1 MKMRVMI
8 AEDEPMAQKE
18 LIYLLEKEVDVQL
31 FPSAE
36 TGRELV
42 ELYKQYEPDI
52 VFLDVEM
59 PELSGVE
66 AAKRIVEITYMQTPY
81 FVFTTAYDEYAIE
94 AFEIDAVDYLLKP
107 YDEIRFQTALKRIRA
122 RLNKFERTMIQQIQ
136 QQQQQVV
143 SARLLVDDG
152 EKMAVLSP
160 ESIYYAEPV
169 NRMLEIHTAEKVVKS
184 RLRLQELEK
193 ELTGYAFFRTHR
205 SYLVN
210 LNHILEITPWFNGTS
225 NVTLN
230 DKARTVIPVSRAAR
244 KILFEHFNL

>member
-1 MKMRVMI
+1 MREMI

-94 AFEIDAVDYLLKP
+94 AFEIRS
-107 YDEIRFQTALKRIRA
+107 E
-122 RLNKFERTMIQQIQ
+122 ERR
-136 QQQQQVV
+136 VGKGC
-143 SARLLVDDG
+143 SECWLH
-152 EKMAVLSP
+152 S
-160 ESIYYAEPV
+160 
-169 NRMLEIHTAEKVVKS
+169 
-184 RLRLQELEK
+184 
-193 ELTGYAFFRTHR
+193 
-205 SYLVN
+205 
-210 LNHILEITPWFNGTS
+210 
-225 NVTLN
+225 
-230 DKARTVIPVSRAAR
+230 
-244 KILFEHFNL
+244 

>member
-1 MKMRVMI
+1 MRVMI

-107 YDEIRFQTALKRIRA
+107 YDEIRFRSE
-122 RLNKFERTMIQQIQ
+122 ERR
-136 QQQQQVV
+136 V
-143 SARLLVDDG
+143 G
-152 EKMAVLSP
+152 
-160 ESIYYAEPV
+160 
-169 NRMLEIHTAEKVVKS
+169 
-184 RLRLQELEK
+184 K
-193 ELTGYAFFRTHR
+193 EGQCRCGHCA
-205 SYLVN
+205 
-210 LNHILEITPWFNGTS
+210 
-225 NVTLN
+225 
-230 DKARTVIPVSRAAR
+230 
-244 KILFEHFNL
+244 

>member
-1 MKMRVMI
+1 MRVMI

-81 FVFTTAYDEYAIE
+81 FVFTTARSE
-94 AFEIDAVDYLLKP
+94 
-107 YDEIRFQTALKRIRA
+107 
-122 RLNKFERTMIQQIQ
+122 ERR
-136 QQQQQVV
+136 VGKEC
-143 SARLLVDDG
+143 R
-152 EKMAVLSP
+152 
-160 ESIYYAEPV
+160 
-169 NRMLEIHTAEKVVKS
+169 S
-184 RLRLQELEK
+184 R
-193 ELTGYAFFRTHR
+193 
-205 SYLVN
+205 
-210 LNHILEITPWFNGTS
+210 W
-225 NVTLN
+225 
-230 DKARTVIPVSRAAR
+230 SRY
-244 KILFEHFNL
+244 H

>member
-1 MKMRVMI
+1 
-8 AEDEPMAQKE
+8 
-18 LIYLLEKEVDVQL
+18 
-31 FPSAE
+31 
-36 TGRELV
+36 
-42 ELYKQYEPDI
+42 
-52 VFLDVEM
+52 M

-152 EKMAVLSP
+152 EKMAVISP
-160 ESIYYAEPV
+160 ESIYIPTPE
-169 NRMLEIHTAEKVVKS
+169 RKSVV
-184 RLRLQELEK
+184 
-193 ELTGYAFFRTHR
+193 
-205 SYLVN
+205 
-210 LNHILEITPWFNGTS
+210 
-225 NVTLN
+225 
-230 DKARTVIPVSRAAR
+230 
-244 KILFEHFNL
+244 